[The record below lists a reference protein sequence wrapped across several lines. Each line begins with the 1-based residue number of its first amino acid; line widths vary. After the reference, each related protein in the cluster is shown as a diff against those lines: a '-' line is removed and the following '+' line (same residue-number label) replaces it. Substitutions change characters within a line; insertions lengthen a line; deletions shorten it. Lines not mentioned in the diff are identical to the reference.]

1 MRMLASRVSDMSQC
15 AFNIS
20 DWGAKQV
27 ARRKSRP
34 ERNLTKPAGHRL
46 GDIAYARILETLFER
61 KIPAGAFL
69 SQGDLVKMLRVPV
82 APLRDA
88 LKLLEAEGI
97 VIIHPRSGIQF
108 VKPGFELTRSTYQYR
123 SILERAATAVYAETA
138 DEAELAEMERR
149 HVAAI
154 DEVER
159 EGLTERTRGELEALE
174 TLLHHSII
182 SSLSNPLIES
192 TYKRL
197 HNYVR
202 LIRLD
207 KKVTPP
213 LVLHSL
219 REHMQVILAC
229 KARDPE
235 AAAAAM
241 QAHLA
246 SALQRGLG
254 LYQGF

>member
-1 MRMLASRVSDMSQC
+1 VAGRKKKPEG
-15 AFNIS
+15 N
-20 DWGAKQV
+20 AKTAQ
-27 ARRKSRP
+27 
-34 ERNLTKPAGHRL
+34 RL
-46 GDIAYARILETLFER
+46 GGYAYERILETLFER

-69 SQGDLVKMLRVPV
+69 SQSELVKMLRVPV

-97 VIIHPRSGIQF
+97 VVIHPRSGIQF

-123 SILERAATAVYAETA
+123 SILERAAAAVYAQTA
-138 DEAELAEMERR
+138 EESELAELERR

-159 EGLTERTRGELEALE
+159 EGLTGDTRAEIEALE

-182 SSLSNPLIES
+182 CSLSNPLIES
-192 TYKRL
+192 AYKRL
-197 HNYVR
+197 HNNVR

-207 KKVTPP
+207 RSITAP
-213 LVLHSL
+213 LVLRSL
-219 REHMQVILAC
+219 REHLQIIQAC
-229 KARDPE
+229 KVRD
-235 AAAAAM
+235 ADQAAAAM

-246 SALQRGLG
+246 SALQRALG
-254 LYQGF
+254 LYYGY

>member
-1 MRMLASRVSDMSQC
+1 ML
-15 AFNIS
+15 
-20 DWGAKQV
+20 
-27 ARRKSRP
+27 
-34 ERNLTKPAGHRL
+34 H
-46 GDIAYARILETLFER
+46 
-61 KIPAGAFL
+61 
-69 SQGDLVKMLRVPV
+69 VPV

-108 VKPGFELTRSTYQYR
+108 VKPGFELTRSTYQFR
-123 SILERAATAVYAETA
+123 SILERAATAVYAQTA
-138 DEAELAEMERR
+138 EDAELAELERR
-149 HVAAI
+149 HLSAI
-154 DEVER
+154 EEIER
-159 EGLTERTRGELEALE
+159 SGLTDHARADLEELE

-182 SSLSNPLIES
+182 GSLSNPLIES
-192 TYKRL
+192 SYKRL

-207 KKVTPP
+207 RKVTVP

-219 REHMQVILAC
+219 REHMQVIAAC

-254 LYQGF
+254 LYYGY

>member
-1 MRMLASRVSDMSQC
+1 M
-15 AFNIS
+15 
-20 DWGAKQV
+20 KQV
-27 ARRKSRP
+27 PVRKRKASGGI
-34 ERNLTKPAGHRL
+34 KAAGHRL
-46 GDIAYARILETLFER
+46 GDLAYSRVLETLFER

-69 SQGDLVKMLRVPV
+69 SQNDLVRILRVPV

-108 VKPGFELTRSTYQYR
+108 VKPGLELTRSTYQYR
-123 SILERAATAVYAETA
+123 SILERAAAATYAQTA
-138 DEAELAEMERR
+138 DEAELDELERR
-149 HVAAI
+149 HLAAI
-154 DEVER
+154 DEVQR
-159 EGLTERTRGELEALE
+159 DGLTDHSRAELEELE
-174 TLLHHSII
+174 LLLHHPII
-182 SSLSNPLIES
+182 RSLSNPLIES
-192 TYKRL
+192 AYKRL

-207 KKVTPP
+207 RKVTVP

-219 REHMQVILAC
+219 REHMEVVLAC
-229 KARDPE
+229 KTRNPE

-241 QAHLA
+241 QAHLT

-254 LYQGF
+254 LYQSY

>member
-1 MRMLASRVSDMSQC
+1 VATRKRR
-15 AFNIS
+15 
-20 DWGAKQV
+20 AKGGTHAV
-27 ARRKSRP
+27 GR
-34 ERNLTKPAGHRL
+34 RL
-46 GDIAYARILETLFER
+46 GDLAYTRILETLFER

-69 SQGDLVKMLRVPV
+69 SQGELVKMLQVPV

-97 VIIHPRSGIQF
+97 VVIHPRSGIQF
-108 VKPGFELTRSTYQYR
+108 VKPGFELTRSTYQFR
-123 SILERAATAVYAETA
+123 SILERAATAVYAQIAE
-138 DEAELAEMERR
+138 EAELAELERR
-149 HVAAI
+149 HLSAI
-154 DEVER
+154 EEIER
-159 EGLTERTRGELEALE
+159 SGLSDHARADLEELE

-182 SSLSNPLIES
+182 GSLSNPLIES
-192 TYKRL
+192 SYKRL

-207 KKVTPP
+207 RKVTVP

-219 REHMQVILAC
+219 REHMEVIAAC
-229 KARDPE
+229 QARDPE

-254 LYQGF
+254 LYYGY

>member
-1 MRMLASRVSDMSQC
+1 V
-15 AFNIS
+15 
-20 DWGAKQV
+20 KQV
-27 ARRKSRP
+27 AERKRQTD
-34 ERNLTKPAGHRL
+34 RTAGAAVQRL
-46 GDIAYARILETLFER
+46 GDRAYTRILETLFAR

-69 SQGDLVKMLRVPV
+69 SQGDLVKMLQVPV

-108 VKPGFELTRSTYQYR
+108 VKPGFELTRSTYQFR
-123 SILERAATAVYAETA
+123 SILERAATGVYAETA
-138 DEAELAEMERR
+138 EEAELAELEQR
-149 HVAAI
+149 HLAAI
-154 DEVER
+154 EEIER
-159 EGLTERTRGELEALE
+159 KGLTDHARAELEELE

-182 SSLSNPLIES
+182 GSLSNPLIES
-192 TYKRL
+192 SYKRL

-207 KKVTPP
+207 RKVTVP
-213 LVLHSL
+213 LVLQSL
-219 REHMQVILAC
+219 REHMQVIMAC

-254 LYQGF
+254 LHYGY